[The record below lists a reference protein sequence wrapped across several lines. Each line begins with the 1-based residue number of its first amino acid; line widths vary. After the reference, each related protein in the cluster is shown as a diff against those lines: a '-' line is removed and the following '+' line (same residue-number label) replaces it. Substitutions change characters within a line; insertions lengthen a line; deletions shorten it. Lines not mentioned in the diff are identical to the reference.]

1 MSADATPVNA
11 DALVRDRV
19 RCVGGARG
27 GRARVCARARCVAVA
42 RVSFVCVV
50 RVPLSSC
57 RAAAAPRHATPSRG
71 RLRRLLSSV
80 VGRRARR
87 RRAAAVGG
95 DTFRFWFWRARVV
108 WLAGGRGC
116 RLARA
121 PRASCRSR
129 RRAHQAAKSGGR
141 LRAVAVAALAVSLR
155 RSALPFLRARLWHG
169 RVSRPLPCRARAC
182 VRTRAVPA
190 RAVSW
195 RALLL
200 APRRFLAQQQSFVA
214 RNRFTN
220 FCLWSARWRRR
231 FWRFEPDD
239 VARCCVLS

>member
-57 RAAAAPRHATPSRG
+57 RAAAAPRHAVSRPSSTFVVVG
-71 RLRRLLSSV
+71 RWAACAAAACGGGRRRYVPFLVLARSRCV
-80 VGRRARR
+80 VGRRSRLS
-87 RRAAAVGG
+87 VGACP
-95 DTFRFWFWRARVV
+95 ARVV
-108 WLAGGRGC
+108 PLAS
-116 RLARA
+116 ARA
-121 PRASCRSR
+121 PGREERWTLARCRCR
-129 RRAHQAAKSGGR
+129 CRWPCRC
-141 LRAVAVAALAVSLR
+141 VAAR
-155 RSALPFLRARLWHG
+155 FCFLRARLWHG

-190 RAVSW
+190 RLVSW
-195 RALLL
+195 RAPLL